1 MPQNN
6 HSGILRTWLCSCT
19 PHLTARPFSVASP
32 PALKSNGSRP
42 ADCIVPAFRTCHACM
57 QTPAACS
64 KMVDLAAASGKALHL
79 GEGQVQEDRDNAFAA
94 LKAGKWAR
102 AG

>member
-1 MPQNN
+1 
-6 HSGILRTWLCSCT
+6 
-19 PHLTARPFSVASP
+19 
-32 PALKSNGSRP
+32 
-42 ADCIVPAFRTCHACM
+42 M
-57 QTPAACS
+57 QTPTACS